1 MKPAFLEN
9 EEVKMNNI
17 MFLVNTVVPVAALGF
32 VMLFINGVAADC
44 IVLVMTACGL
54 LVKAFG
60 NRLGRFAKYL
70 NISIIP
76 FFGALTIVLDGEGR
90 YAAMTQAYIMILLL
104 GIGYYD
110 ITVIKVNIAV
120 TIIANLVAM
129 IIFPKPFLAMY
140 NIPIWI
146 FIVIVFLLCA
156 VATAMISQKTYSLF
170 LSEEDKEKQVEGV
183 IDDVRFAFSG
193 LEDVMGD
200 ISKSLENFE
209 QGTQE
214 IAASAEEIAK
224 SSEEQLGEVDGSIH
238 IFNDLS
244 DKIVHSEESVDQTVE
259 SINRLKEKNDEGAVA
274 IKSLSGQF
282 DENIQAT
289 KQARDGVLELSNK
302 SSSISEIIDSIN
314 QIAKQTNLLALNAAI
329 EAARAG
335 EAGKGFA
342 VVAEEINVLSLE
354 SADATQ
360 KIDAI
365 LKDII
370 ETIDSTSK
378 IMDNNTVVV
387 REANNSLEDTV
398 GLFDT
403 MYRSADHVLESVN
416 LLKSELN
423 SIGEMKDTLYSA
435 MDHLREISK
444 SSEKVTQE
452 ISGST
457 EEQAANVNHILDAMN
472 DMQVDMNKLS
482 NIIN

>member
-1 MKPAFLEN
+1 MKPAIVEN
-9 EEVKMNNI
+9 EEAKMNNI
-17 MFLVNTVVPVAALGF
+17 MFLVNTAVPIAALGF
-32 VMLFINGVAADC
+32 VMLFIDGVAADC
-44 IVLVMTACGL
+44 IVLVMSACGI
-54 LVKAFG
+54 LVKVFG
-60 NRLGRFAKYL
+60 KQLGRYAKYL

-76 FFGALTIVLDGEGR
+76 FFGALTVVMDGEGR

-104 GIGYYD
+104 SIGYYD
-110 ITVIKVNIAV
+110 ISVIKVDIAV

-129 IIFPKPFLAMY
+129 IIFPKPFLALH
-140 NIPIWI
+140 NIPIWV
-146 FIVIVFLLCA
+146 FILVVFLLCS
-156 VATAMISQKTYSLF
+156 VATMMISQKTYSLF
-170 LSEEDKEKQVEGV
+170 VSEEEKEEQVEGV
-183 IDDVRFAFSG
+183 IDDVRFAFEG
-193 LEDVMGD
+193 LVEVSED

-214 IAASAEEIAK
+214 IAASAGEIAR
-224 SSEEQLGEVDGSIH
+224 SSEAQLGEVDGSIH

-244 DKIVHSEESVDQTVE
+244 DKIVHSEESVDETVE
-259 SINRLKEKNDEGAVA
+259 SINRLKKKNDEGAVA
-274 IKSLSGQF
+274 IKALSGQF

-289 KQARDGVLELSNK
+289 RQARDGVLELSNK

-370 ETIDSTSK
+370 ETIGSTSK

-387 REANNSLEDTV
+387 REANDSLKDTV

-403 MYRSADHVLESVN
+403 MYRAADNVLESVN

-423 SIGEMKDTLYSA
+423 SIGKMKDTLYSA
-435 MDHLREISK
+435 MEHLRENSM

-457 EEQAANVNHILDAMN
+457 EEQASNVNHILEAMN
-472 DMQVDMNKLS
+472 NMQADMNKLS
-482 NIIN
+482 SIIK